1 MFQKYLLSDESIDY
15 EINVNAV
22 ELTSD
27 GKKETVVDYIDF
39 VKTTDRYSDN
49 SAFRTQVND
58 IEEILVEDFN
68 AKSFGEL

>member
-68 AKSFGEL
+68 AKRFGEL

>member
-1 MFQKYLLSDESIDY
+1 M
-15 EINVNAV
+15 V
-22 ELTSD
+22 
-27 GKKETVVDYIDF
+27 KKETVVDYIDF

-68 AKSFGEL
+68 AKRFGEL